1 MRKVRGLIAIYRGL
15 KTEGERRGDGR
26 ARRSPGRRRKAEEG
40 REAGGREAA
49 TGGAS
54 MSASAGEK
62 KKKEK
67 AGRCGR
73 RKVGRGPAGLEREVR
88 FLFFLFSFKTL
99 FKFKPFNS
107 KPFKTFQTFLQNFIN
122 F

>member
-1 MRKVRGLIAIYRGL
+1 MGGRGGAPVGAAKQRK
-15 KTEGERRGDGR
+15 E
-26 ARRSPGRRRKAEEG
+26 GRREEG
-40 REAGGREAA
+40 EAA